1 MYVPASNPRALAK
14 AGTLAA
20 DVLIFDL
27 EDAVAPEAKDTA
39 RAQLAQAI
47 EAGGFG
53 ARRLVVRVNA
63 ADTAWHE
70 DDLATV
76 ARVRPDAVLL
86 PKVSSVDE
94 LEAFAARCAA
104 HDLDDRVAVWAMIE
118 TTAGLLDLD
127 AIVRAGRRLAP
138 ALDCLIVGTNDI
150 VKETGVSPGDGRLY
164 LLPWLMQVVLVAKR
178 HGLCVLDG
186 VWNDFSDQAGFD
198 QEAAQ
203 SVKMGF
209 DGKTLIHPTQIAPA
223 NRFFTPHPDA
233 VAEARRIVAAF
244 AEPGNAG
251 KGVIN
256 LAGKMVER
264 LHLAQAEKL
273 LAVVEAIEARG

>member
-86 PKVSSVDE
+86 PKVSSVAE

-104 HDLDDRVAVWAMIE
+104 HGVDARTAAWAMIE

-127 AIVRAGRRLAP
+127 AIVGAGRRLTP

-198 QEAAQ
+198 VEAAQ